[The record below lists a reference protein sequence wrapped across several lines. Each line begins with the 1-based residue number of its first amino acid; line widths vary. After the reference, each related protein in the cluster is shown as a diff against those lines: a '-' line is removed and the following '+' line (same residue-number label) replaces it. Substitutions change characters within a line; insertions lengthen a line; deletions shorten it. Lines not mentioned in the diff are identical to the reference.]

1 MILLLFINF
10 LFTSGDSS
18 LVLKKEI
25 NDFSNAVSV
34 TSDTKENIYVL
45 DANANQIVKFDSN
58 LDFIRRNG
66 KQGWGEGQFDSP
78 TYIDGSSGL
87 DIFISDGKNK
97 RVQRYDLNLNPI
109 ATLITN
115 LPDFNEDLKFR
126 TPVASLVMNSSQLY
140 VIDGDNNRIV
150 VYKDGRNPSGLFGYY
165 TSGKGRLGRPVKLL
179 KDGNNNVYV
188 YDRELKSI
196 IKYDNLGIYIS
207 TISINGLSGFTIYGD
222 MLYLLGNDEIVLYD
236 TGKNA
241 VTEKKKIPKD
251 MIKKKFREILIL
263 NNKKYLLLGK
273 NSLCLFQ
280 EK

>member
-1 MILLLFINF
+1 MILLIFLNF
-10 LFTSGDSS
+10 LFASGDST

-25 NDFSNAVSV
+25 KEFSNAVSV
-34 TSDTKENIYVL
+34 TSDTKDNIYVL
-45 DANANQIVKFDSN
+45 DANANQIVKFDNN
-58 LDFIRRNG
+58 LNFIRRNG
-66 KQGWGEGQFDSP
+66 KQGWGDGQFDSP

-87 DIFISDGKNK
+87 DIFVSDGKNK
-97 RVQRYDLNLNPI
+97 RVQRYDLNLNPV

-115 LPDFNEDLKFR
+115 LADFNEDLKFR

-165 TSGKGRLGRPVKLL
+165 TSGKGMLGRPVKLL

-196 IKYDNLGIYIS
+196 IKYDNLGTYVS
-207 TISINGLSGFTIYGD
+207 TISINGLTGFTIYGNII
-222 MLYLLGNDEIVLYD
+222 YLLGNDEIVLYD
-236 TGKNA
+236 TGKNS
-241 VTEKKKIPKD
+241 VTEKKKIPDD
-251 MIKKKFREILIL
+251 MVKKKFREILIL